1 MIQFCSYTILFE
13 RKQSMGKSSKAQDAA
28 MRREYQEKRRRE
40 EEEKRRRENRLM
52 WQIVIGVVAIIVV
65 ISAVAVGISL
75 VGKQTNDEAETDDG
89 LTDNQNAPKME
100 DLDFSEV
107 AFENIANT
115 ETVTDYVRLNVS
127 YTDGDGF
134 ERTGDIV
141 VCLFPDVAPK
151 TVENFKDLVES
162 DFYDGLTFH
171 RIYSGFMIQ
180 GGDPEGDGTGDSGRT
195 IQGEFTVNGHTNN
208 LSHVRGVLSMARGGY
223 SYNSASCQFFIVH
236 QNSTGLDGQYA
247 SFGYVVY
254 GMDTV
259 DGIASTKV
267 EKAKPDSDEITS
279 PVNPVTINYATF
291 VEVSK

>member
-1 MIQFCSYTILFE
+1 
-13 RKQSMGKSSKAQDAA
+13 MGKSSKAQDAA

-52 WQIVIGVVAIIVV
+52 WEIVIG
-65 ISAVAVGISL
+65 AVALILIVSIIALAISL
-75 VGKQTNDEAETDDG
+75 AGKKDNADGTETTAP
-89 LTDNQNAPKME
+89 LTSNPNAPKME
-100 DLDFSEV
+100 DLDFSAV

-115 ETVTDYVRLNVS
+115 ETETNYVRLNVT
-127 YTDGDGF
+127 YTDGSGF

-141 VCLFPDVAPK
+141 VRLFPEVAPK
-151 TVENFKDLVES
+151 TVENFKSLVAK

-171 RIYSGFMIQ
+171 RVYSGFMIQ
-180 GGDPEGDGTGDSGRT
+180 GGDPEGDGTGNSGRT
-195 IQGEFTVNGHTNN
+195 LQGEFTANGFTNH
-208 LSHVRGVLSMARGGY
+208 LKHVRGVISMARGGY
-223 SYNSASCQFFIVH
+223 SNDSASCQFFIMH
-236 QNSTGLDGQYA
+236 DDSAQLDGQYA

-267 EKAKPDSDEITS
+267 QKADPTARETTS

-291 VEVSK
+291 VEVSQ